1 MCLHDNFFQGY
12 VLLKYTINC
21 QVNLLPLSNDYIL
34 QGNRDRSVLTISLS
48 LFLFSFYALSF
59 ILYLFWFLFF
69 WGGSDGIIR
78 PLA

>member
-34 QGNRDRSVLTISLS
+34 QGNRDRSVLTISL
-48 LFLFSFYALSF
+48 LWFLFSFYALSF

-69 WGGSDGIIR
+69 FGSDGIIR